1 MPKFRTSSLP
11 RKSSV
16 VRLVLVVFYACST
29 FFVTGT
35 SRSFISVVCATYA
48 AGALWGVL
56 RFVAI
61 RTSPVRYVAPVLWGL
76 ITCRLIAP
84 EGMRLLLI
92 PRSTLPTMFSDAIAE
107 FVAAAS
113 TSGPLNLSTPVRG
126 VVLALVLAAG
136 AIAATD
142 TLVHRSLYRP
152 FIVPVILTALLAYR
166 DGAVSTIA
174 SVLAISIAAALLFMD
189 GDHFH
194 ALKMRNLRRELP
206 AAVLSGCLI
215 ILVSHTIG
223 AAAVQRVFV
232 EPVKQEIKQRVD
244 KQDSRTL
251 TRVSF
256 DNMEDAKKWVE
267 QHMVD
272 SQPVPGNVSDVLSA
286 AAGSPSQLEAVA
298 ASLASAGGVNV
309 EIRSDGSLKYSLPK
323 PGETPDV
330 VVSQEEAEN
339 ASTAPENSKQDT
351 TSSVATASVP
361 STTPSDTSSSNEEG
375 AAPGPAP
382 QNTTTSTTAP
392 VAPAPSTSDTQPP
405 RTSTSTSPAFL
416 LLGLLVLS
424 ALGAGLV
431 LRRRAIQRKAAAASG
446 RGRVLAAWYA
456 ADKAL
461 SKRTGVARELN
472 ETFRERTVILGEVLE
487 DSEEAFKALS
497 ELADQAAF
505 GNVEPD
511 PVTAEGLASTI
522 TTNKRRHR

>member
-1 MPKFRTSSLP
+1 MPKFRTAILP

-16 VRLVLVVFYACST
+16 VRLILVVIYACST

-35 SRSFISVVCATYA
+35 SRSFIAVVCVTYA

-56 RFVAI
+56 RFVTI

-84 EGMRLLLI
+84 EGMRLFIL
-92 PRSTLPTMFSDAIAE
+92 PRGTLPALFSEAIAE
-107 FVAAAS
+107 FVADAS
-113 TSGPLNLSTPVRG
+113 TAGSLNLSTPVRG

-152 FIVPVILTALLAYR
+152 FIVPVMLTALLAYR

-174 SVLAISIAAALLFMD
+174 SILALSIAAVLLFMD

-194 ALKMRNLRRELP
+194 ALKMRNIRRELP

-232 EPVKQEIKQRVD
+232 EPVKQEVKQRLD
-244 KQDSRTL
+244 EQNSRTL

-272 SQPVPGNVSDVLSA
+272 SQPVPGNVSDVLSSG
-286 AAGSPSQLEAVA
+286 AGSPSQLEAVA

-309 EIRSDGSLKYSLPK
+309 EIASDGSPKYSLPK
-323 PGETPDV
+323 PGDTPDV
-330 VVSQEEAEN
+330 VVSQVETER
-339 ASTAPENSKQDT
+339 ASTAPENSKPDTPSSVDT
-351 TSSVATASVP
+351 TSVP
-361 STTPSDTSSSNEEG
+361 STTPSGTSATNEVG
-375 AAPGPAP
+375 AAPVPSS
-382 QNTTTSTTAP
+382 QTTTTPTTAP
-392 VAPAPSTSDTQPP
+392 VAPAPTTATTQPP
-405 RTSTSTSPAFL
+405 RTSTSTSAAL
-416 LLGLLVLS
+416 LLIGFLILI

-431 LRRRAIQRKAAAASG
+431 LHRRAIRRREAAASG

-456 ADKAL
+456 ADQVLA
-461 SKRTGVARELN
+461 KRTGIARELN
-472 ETFRERTVILGEVLE
+472 ETFRERTVVLGEVLE
-487 DSEEAFKALS
+487 DTEEAFKALS

-505 GNVEPD
+505 GHTEPD

-522 TTNKRRHR
+522 TADKRRHR